1 MKYIRPEN
9 LEVGM
14 ILANPV
20 YDEKGLC
27 LLAANKELTPDIIS
41 KLQER
46 HCGLYIFD
54 EFSKFEDINIIISDD
69 VRNAIMTNTEQLKI
83 DSVLFYSNMIVE
95 KLLQEENIL
104 MDTGTLKEYDQSIY
118 EHSLNVAMLAT
129 NTAIGM
135 GLSNEE
141 LQHVAQAALLHDI
154 GKQMVPLEILN
165 KEGELTKDE
174 FELIRCHPQ
183 FGYDM
188 LYSDNRIHPEVRSA
202 ILCHH
207 ENYNGKGY
215 PNKLSGNNI
224 PLIAR
229 IIRIADT
236 YDAMYHKRSYKNPLP
251 ASEVLEYLMSNNGAL
266 FDLSIMQVFLQY
278 IVLYPVGTD
287 VVLSTGEKARV
298 IKNRAK
304 AVNRPVVMTYGDM
317 KTLDLAKDPACFSI
331 TIVDTQHMDQDSE
344 LAREEHRLERINETN
359 SEEEKSSE
367 LVEYD
372 QDPDATLQ

>member
-1 MKYIRPEN
+1 MKYIRPDD
-9 LEVGM
+9 LESGM
-14 ILANPV
+14 ILATPV

-27 LLAANKELTPDIIS
+27 LLAANKALTNDIIL

-54 EFSKFEDINIIISDD
+54 EFSEYEEFNIIISDET
-69 VRNAIMTNTEQLKI
+69 RNKIMECTEHLKI
-83 DSVLFYSNMIVE
+83 DSVVYYSNMIVDS
-95 KLLQEENIL
+95 LLKQENIL
-104 MDTGTLKEYDQSIY
+104 MDTGALKEYDESIY

-165 KEGELTKDE
+165 KEGILTPEEYEVMKS
-174 FELIRCHPQ
+174 HPR

-188 LYSDNRIHPEVRSA
+188 LYTDNRIHPEVRSA
-202 ILCHH
+202 VLCHH
-207 ENYNGKGY
+207 ENYNGTGY
-215 PNKLSGNNI
+215 PNELSGNNI

-251 ASEVLEYLMSNNGAL
+251 ASEVLEYLMSNNGTL

-287 VVLSTGEKARV
+287 VTLSNGERARV

-304 AVNRPVVMTYGDM
+304 SINRPVVMTLKDKKKY
-317 KTLDLAKDPACFSI
+317 DLAKDPDCFSI
-331 TIVDTQHMDQDSE
+331 TILDNQKMDKDKE
-344 LAREEHRLERINETN
+344 RAREETRLHLLEIDAENK
-359 SEEEKSSE
+359 EKNHIS
-367 LVEYD
+367 
-372 QDPDATLQ
+372 